1 MAFKLIEIHNRDNVE
16 ERRKNIAEYFQN
28 DKDYKDFLEFLRL
41 LSIGEI
47 TGKEVGE
54 RRQLKL
60 IDMISIFLKNFSKT
74 FSKTTLEDLRNFKER
89 FMKDKIVKADH
100 NPYSDE
106 TKEDCTETVLRFI
119 EWKYPE
125 NAAKWKLRKWFSI
138 RASKKTPE
146 ILTEKEVENIYLGCK
161 NNAERYLI
169 AVLFDG
175 GFRATEFFN
184 LRFEDFIAPTSD
196 FPYYRIDLKEEY
208 SKTKGRNVGMY
219 WKYSTEAIKV
229 YLNELTNTD
238 RKKAVFD
245 FKYDN
250 VRGFLRRLGE
260 KALRRNVHFHLFR
273 KSSATYYA
281 SRLNRQQLCV
291 RYGWAFSSDMPDVY
305 IQRSGIEEEQV
316 KEKMYDNDL
325 NKIKK
330 ENEEIK
336 TNLGL
341 TKDQITS
348 LAEEN
353 SHLKETL
360 TEVMKEIEEVRKLK
374 KNYFNYHKE
383 GQSIK

>member
-229 YLNELTNTD
+229 YLNELTNTA

-330 ENEEIK
+330 ESEAPRGK
-336 TNLGL
+336 T
-341 TKDQITS
+341 S
-348 LAEEN
+348 W
-353 SHLKETL
+353 HP
-360 TEVMKEIEEVRKLK
+360 
-374 KNYFNYHKE
+374 
-383 GQSIK
+383 